1 MSRSETDGQASSGRI
16 VVERPPPGLAQ
27 GKYPLPA
34 WAIGCMGGAVVL
46 AGLVYVAT
54 RLYRRFKR

>member
-1 MSRSETDGQASSGRI
+1 MSRSETDGQASGRV
-16 VVERPPPGLAQ
+16 VVERPPPGLARGQ
-27 GKYPLPA
+27 YPLPA
-34 WAIGCMGGAVVL
+34 WAIGCMGAAVVL